1 MATQEKSPWWLMK
14 NSRGQKDAMWTL
26 TFISF
31 VVTTVAYIGSLFE
44 SIQVGD
50 VAVTFRPFDGLG
62 YAAVVLVPLL
72 GAYFGRRYTQEA
84 QETSVAKA
92 QIYAEVAKRRIDGPK
107 SKQDQTNAAAQE
119 VSDIEIASEEEF
131 SDPKD
136 EV

>member
-1 MATQEKSPWWLMK
+1 MAIQEKSPWWLMK

-31 VVTTVAYIGSLFE
+31 VVTTTAYVGSLFE
-44 SIQVGD
+44 SIQIGD
-50 VAVTFRPFDGLG
+50 MMISFRPFDGLG

-107 SKQDQTNAAAQE
+107 STQDQTKIAAKD
-119 VSDIEIASEEEF
+119 VSDIEAASEEELD
-131 SDPKD
+131 DPKD